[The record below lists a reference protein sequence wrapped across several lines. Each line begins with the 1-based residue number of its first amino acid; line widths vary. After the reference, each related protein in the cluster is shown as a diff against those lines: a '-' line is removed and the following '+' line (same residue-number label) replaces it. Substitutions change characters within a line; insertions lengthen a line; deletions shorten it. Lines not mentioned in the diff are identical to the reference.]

1 MGLLDGRPWLVAGM
15 MVFAGLVSLI
25 AFLASVETKDMDVAA
40 FDPQQERIVTAPKL
54 ADEELASAR

>member
-15 MVFAGLVSLI
+15 MAFAGVVSLI

-54 ADEELASAR
+54 GDELASAG